1 MRKGKCPSP
10 LILQT
15 VLSKKRLLYR
25 VILPSLLTSS
35 LLIAFRLS
43 AGAATY
49 VWDADTTTDGAQ
61 DGPGVW
67 QTGGGNWF
75 DSTNTLQNQTWA
87 DGNDA
92 LFGAGL
98 GTASTVLLSSPI
110 TANSL
115 TFNPTGSGNYTIT
128 GNTLTITTGNIAV
141 NLAATAGVS
150 ATINSIVAG
159 SAGLTQ
165 TGTGTLILG
174 GSSANTYTGLTT
186 VSGGTLSLNKTAGVT
201 AVTGDILVNTGGTL
215 TLGADNQLADTS
227 TITVAGG
234 AVTFAGHNETF
245 QNLNVSA
252 GTFITGN
259 TGTQTS
265 TVNII
270 GTMALSGSGALTV
283 NSGVTLNASA
293 ITITGASPTILIG
306 GNLNTQLVVG
316 SGGLT
321 MSGETITFNT
331 GPGNTQIV
339 LNGDLTASGINK
351 LVPNGAPGTGLNSL
365 AIGTAT
371 RTLNITGGTT
381 FINVAITGSGGSLI
395 KSGAGT
401 LTFGGTSNNTV
412 PNTYSGVVTVN
423 AGTLTLSKAAGVNAI
438 AGDVVINGGTLLL
451 AASNQIA
458 DTSNLTIAG
467 GSYNGGGFSDS
478 FASLLISG
486 GTYSGGTGTT
496 TIGSLQLSSGVFNS
510 NAGVTTILGNT
521 SITGG
526 AGGDFVVNSGG
537 TVSSNGLTVTGGG
550 ILIGGSA
557 PALTTLTIGA
567 GGLSLSG
574 QTVQTN
580 AALSGNAGSQIILNG
595 DLTTSGATNFTIS
608 GTVPSGAVAQL
619 SIGSASRNFNILNG
633 QTNMYLAVVG
643 NGGSLVKQGAGL
655 LSILGNSSY
664 TGATIVNSGLL
675 AVTGSSIQGKLSGT
689 TALVV
694 NGGGTLQD
702 GSPAAASNDGVI
714 DRINPLATLTLG
726 GSLGSGIF
734 TQAFGTVSSSQT
746 LASLAVRQGANTIT
760 TLNTPNGTLSL
771 TFTGTA
777 GGAGYTRGVGGSVNF
792 VSASGSTAGFANA
805 PTAAGGSSVSGAG
818 SDAILVGA
826 TSDGTDFIAA
836 QAGALTAANYV
847 ATGTSTW
854 SAGKNM
860 DVTGNVTATAG
871 TAINSLR
878 FGAPGAFTVSL
889 TGAQTIDSGMVLV
902 NGNVGNNLSTISG
915 GTLTGSASGDLL
927 LLQYNAANGLTISST
942 IADNG
947 GSTAL
952 TVAGSGLVTLAGT
965 NTYTGQTYLNGGTL
979 GVGSN
984 AGLGAV
990 ATGASLNMDGGTLLA
1005 TATFALD
1012 NAGANRRNVTLDA
1025 GGGTFNVN
1033 PSFTLTASGNI
1044 SGSGLLTKTGT
1055 GALLLSGTNN
1065 FTGGTS
1071 LQAGAL
1077 QLGNDN
1083 VLGSGLVTLA
1093 GGTLQPLGAPRT
1105 LSNNVSFFSSSFVG
1119 GNFGLTI
1126 NGTATVNA
1134 VNFVLNNN
1142 LTAGNALTLASN
1154 VFLSSGITTVSRQ
1167 LTLGG
1172 PGTTV
1177 ISGTISGN
1185 DSGQTVLAGV
1195 TLNGSGTVDLTG
1207 LNTYTGRTITA
1218 QGTVI
1223 IHQDANL
1230 GAAPSTSMT
1239 DSVILAQQGTLRV
1252 ANSFTLNSNRNIGIG
1267 ATNGGANTGTID
1279 VSPGQTFTV
1288 NSTVADRTV
1297 NSDGSAVSAAN
1308 IGSLTK
1314 VGSGTLVLAGKN
1326 NYSGNTTVSAGT
1338 LDVTGT
1344 IAPATAGTQVV
1355 SVAGGATLQLG
1366 GAGAISATT
1375 LSLNNN
1381 STLSLEVGS
1390 LTSNTISLNGA
1401 ATLTGTVTLALNLSA
1416 DPVDGTLF
1424 TLIDGDSPVDGYSSG
1439 ARFFADGQTLDE
1451 GATFNV
1457 TTGGLS
1463 QDFQLSY
1470 VGGSDHDDVTLQAVP
1485 AVPEPTAL
1493 AALFASSGLLLG
1505 LKRFRRQGSHCPA

>member
-1 MRKGKCPSP
+1 MP
-10 LILQT
+10 
-15 VLSKKRLLYR
+15 SKKRLLYR

-49 VWDADTTTDGAQ
+49 IWDTDNTTAGAQ
-61 DGPGVW
+61 DGPGTW

-92 LFGAGL
+92 VFGAGSGAAGTVAL
-98 GTASTVLLSSPI
+98 GSAI

-115 TFNPTGSGNYTIT
+115 TFNTTGSGNYTIT

-174 GSSANTYTGLTT
+174 GSSANTYSGLTT
-186 VSGGTLSLNKTAGVT
+186 VSGGTLTLSKTAGVT

-215 TLGADNQLADTS
+215 TLAADNQIADTS

-259 TGTQTS
+259 SGTQTS
-265 TVNII
+265 TVNIT
-270 GTMALSGSGALTV
+270 GAMTLSGSGALTV
-283 NSGVTLNASA
+283 NSGATLNAA
-293 ITITGASPTILIG
+293 KITMTGATPTILIG

-321 MSGETITFNT
+321 MSGESITLNT

-339 LNGDLTASGINK
+339 LNGDLTASGANK
-351 LVPNGAPGTGLNSL
+351 IVPNGAPGTGLNSL

-395 KSGAGT
+395 KSGAGA

-412 PNTYSGVVTVN
+412 PNTYSGVVIVN
-423 AGTLTLSKAAGVNAI
+423 AGTLTLEKAAGVNAI
-438 AGDVVINGGTLLL
+438 AGDVVINGGSLLL
-451 AASNQIA
+451 GASNQIA
-458 DTSNLTIAG
+458 DTSNMTIAG
-467 GSYNGGGFSDS
+467 GSYNGSGFSES

-486 GTYSGGTGTT
+486 GTYSGGTGAT

-510 NAGVTTILGNT
+510 NAGITTILGNT

-537 TVSSNGLTVTGGG
+537 TVSSNGITVTGGG
-550 ILIGGSA
+550 ILIGGSSTT
-557 PALTTLTIGA
+557 LTTLTIGA

-580 AALSGNAGSQIILNG
+580 AATSGNAGSQIVLNG
-595 DLTTSGATNFTIS
+595 DLTASGGSNFTIS

-619 SIGSASRNFNILNG
+619 SIGSASRNFNIING

-643 NGGSLVKQGAGL
+643 NGGNLVKQGSGQ
-655 LSILGNSSY
+655 LSLLGNNSY
-664 TGATIVNSGLL
+664 TGATIVQSGLL
-675 AVTGSSIQGKLSGT
+675 AVTGDSTQGKLSGT

-702 GSPAAASNDGVI
+702 GSPAPTSNDGLI

-726 GSLGSGIF
+726 GSLGSGTF
-734 TQAFGTVSSSQT
+734 TQAFGSVSSSQT
-746 LASLAVRQGANTIT
+746 LASLAVQQGANTVT
-760 TLNTPNGTLSL
+760 TMNTPKGTLSL
-771 TFTGTA
+771 TLTGTA

-792 VSASGSTAGFANA
+792 ASASGYTAGFANA

-818 SDAILVGA
+818 SDALLVGA
-826 TSDGTDFIAA
+826 TLNGTDFVAA

-860 DVTGNVTATAG
+860 DVTGNVATTAG

-878 FGAPGAFTVSL
+878 FGAAGAFTASL
-889 TGAQTIDSGMVLV
+889 TGTQTIDSGMVLV
-902 NGNVGNNLSTISG
+902 NGNVGNNLSAISG

-927 LLQYNAANGLTISST
+927 LLQYNTANGLTISST

-947 GSTAL
+947 GATGL
-952 TVAGSGLVTLAGT
+952 TIAGGGLVTLTGT

-979 GVGSN
+979 SVGSN
-984 AGLGAV
+984 AALGAAGSG
-990 ATGASLNMDGGTLLA
+990 ATLNMDGGTLLA

-1012 NAGANRRNVTLDA
+1012 NAGANRRNVMLDA

-1033 PSFTLTASGNI
+1033 TGAILTASGNI
-1044 SGSGLLTKTGT
+1044 SGSGLLTKAGTGT
-1055 GALLLSGTNN
+1055 LLLSGTNN

-1077 QLGNDN
+1077 QLGSDSA
-1083 VLGSGLVTLA
+1083 LGSGLVTLA
-1093 GGTLQPLGAPRT
+1093 GGTLQPLGASRA
-1105 LSNNVSFFSSSFVG
+1105 LSNSFSLSSPSFVSG
-1119 GNFGLTI
+1119 SFGLTI
-1126 NGTATVNA
+1126 NGSATVNA
-1134 VNFVLNNN
+1134 TNFVLSNN
-1142 LTAGNALTLASN
+1142 LAAGNALTLANN
-1154 VFLSSGITTVSRQ
+1154 VFLSSGVTTVSRQ
-1167 LTLGG
+1167 LTLAGS
-1172 PGTTV
+1172 GTTI
-1177 ISGTISGN
+1177 ISGVISGN
-1185 DSGQTVLAGV
+1185 DSGQTVLAGI
-1195 TLNGSGTVDLTG
+1195 TLNGAGTLDLTG

-1230 GAAPSTSMT
+1230 GAAPSTPMT
-1239 DSVILAQQGTLRV
+1239 DSVIIAQQGTLRV

-1267 ATNGGANTGTID
+1267 ATTGGANTGSID
-1279 VSPGQTFTV
+1279 VSAGQTFTV
-1288 NSTVADRTV
+1288 NGTVADRTV
-1297 NSDGSAVSAAN
+1297 NSDGTAVTAAN

-1314 VGSGTLVLAGKN
+1314 VGSGTLLLGGQN
-1326 NYSGNTTVSAGT
+1326 TYSGNTTVSAGT

-1344 IAPATAGTQVV
+1344 IAPATAGTQAV

-1366 GAGAISATT
+1366 GAGAIRATT
-1375 LSLNNN
+1375 LSLNDN

-1390 LTSNTISLNGA
+1390 LTSNTISLTGA
-1401 ATLTGTVTLALNLSA
+1401 ASLAGTITLALNLIA

-1424 TLIDGDSPVDGYSSG
+1424 TLIDGNSPVTGYSSG
-1439 ARFFADGQTLDE
+1439 GRFFADGQTLNE
-1451 GATFNV
+1451 GTTFNV

-1463 QDFQLSY
+1463 QDFQISY

-1485 AVPEPTAL
+1485 TIPEPSVL

-1505 LKRFRRQGSHCPA
+1505 LRRFRRGESRCPA